1 MKPLNYHLFFGLLLW
16 GSFLVKAQEEGA
28 DDLGTQEVTV
38 VKSYSPNLKD
48 VFKIRSLPAAE
59 DTLVYKKQKI
69 EYTFETIPV
78 VSTFI
83 PNKASPLKLNRQERT
98 TGHNS
103 YVSGGIGNNAF
114 LKFDISSMVPLDRIQ
129 SIGFKMLRTK
139 VGSIENTLLNSE
151 QNRTTLDLLHQHKQ
165 NKMRVDSDLRFD
177 RQGHN
182 FFGLYN
188 FDWNNIPS
196 FRAEVIDPTQNL
208 NYLSIR
214 SNWQWYDAVFRKVN
228 FNTHFTTDSF
238 DSSEYILKINTQ
250 ILLPFLRNY
259 IELIPKISL
268 INTDFTRGYF
278 SDESLSYQNG
288 LGALDFNFL
297 SIGKKLKLK
306 LGASGFYHFANS
318 DEKAALYAYPN
329 TEISYNF
336 NNSKIIPYLKY
347 EGGFHLNSFT
357 SFSQNNP
364 YVSPTLSIR
373 PTQEN
378 NHFTIG
384 LNAFPGSGFS
394 FNINTQYSE
403 LDDFPIFKRL
413 PYDKNNGDMAYRLS
427 NAYRVIYDRLQKM
440 GIVTDISIRFSEY
453 NKVSLNLN
461 YFKYRRASGEKA
473 FNLPET
479 TIDISANFRL
489 AKKIFIQT
497 VGKYMG
503 KRDSVKFL
511 IVQPGE
517 EEEGGFESTETT
529 GSVFSISTYLTW
541 KINSAWDLFYENKML
556 LGDQTS
562 QWAYYQN
569 QDQLHLGGIRY
580 KFDINL

>member
-1 MKPLNYHLFFGLLLW
+1 M
-16 GSFLVKAQEEGA
+16 
-28 DDLGTQEVTV
+28 DC
-38 VKSYSPNLKD
+38 
-48 VFKIRSLPAAE
+48 I
-59 DTLVYKKQKI
+59 I
-69 EYTFETIPV
+69 
-78 VSTFI
+78 
-83 PNKASPLKLNRQERT
+83 
-98 TGHNS
+98 
-103 YVSGGIGNNAF
+103 
-114 LKFDISSMVPLDRIQ
+114 
-129 SIGFKMLRTK
+129 
-139 VGSIENTLLNSE
+139 
-151 QNRTTLDLLHQHKQ
+151 
-165 NKMRVDSDLRFD
+165 
-177 RQGHN
+177 
-182 FFGLYN
+182 

-238 DSSEYILKINTQ
+238 DSSEHIVKINTQ
-250 ILLPFLRNY
+250 VLLPFLRNY
-259 IELIPKISL
+259 IELIPEISL

-336 NNSKIIPYLKY
+336 NNSKIIPFLKY

-384 LNAFPGSGFS
+384 LNAFLAQVFHSILTPSTVNWMTSPFSNGS
-394 FNINTQYSE
+394 
-403 LDDFPIFKRL
+403 

-427 NAYRVIYDRLQKM
+427 NAYQVIYDRLQK
-440 GIVTDISIRFSEY
+440 
-453 NKVSLNLN
+453 
-461 YFKYRRASGEKA
+461 
-473 FNLPET
+473 
-479 TIDISANFRL
+479 
-489 AKKIFIQT
+489 
-497 VGKYMG
+497 
-503 KRDSVKFL
+503 
-511 IVQPGE
+511 
-517 EEEGGFESTETT
+517 
-529 GSVFSISTYLTW
+529 
-541 KINSAWDLFYENKML
+541 
-556 LGDQTS
+556 
-562 QWAYYQN
+562 WA
-569 QDQLHLGGIRY
+569 L
-580 KFDINL
+580 